1 MELQLNAQEQ
11 KLLAEILRQNQRELL
26 LEISHADH
34 HEFKVA
40 LRERERML
48 ETLLTKLGGAE
59 MAAD

>member
-1 MELQLNAQEQ
+1 MELQLNAEEQ
-11 KLLAEILRQNQRELL
+11 KLLAEILRQHQRELL

-48 ETLLTKLGGAE
+48 EEMLKKLYAGQ
-59 MAAD
+59 MAA